1 MKEYPKDIIANVWN
15 YDDQWKVEW
24 LENGKPMGVMTQY
37 TGLDPAAVK
46 MVKDHRKTMQSW
58 IAPLPTKHMFR
69 ATPRRANSKLT
80 VRVTDRFG
88 NVYQEEIT
96 RK

>member
-1 MKEYPKDIIANVWN
+1 MKEYSKDIIANVWN

-24 LENGKPMGVMTQY
+24 LENGKLMGEMTQY
-37 TGLDPAAVK
+37 TGQDPMAVK
-46 MVKDHRKTMQSW
+46 MVKDNRKTMESW
-58 IAPLPTKHMFR
+58 IAPLSTKHMFR
-69 ATPRRANSKLT
+69 ATPRHANSKLAI
-80 VRVTDRFG
+80 RVTDRFG